1 MGRHGNRNSE
11 GFDDPTA
18 CGAINRADR
27 EIDYRRLIIVDLKR
41 L

>member
-18 CGAINRADR
+18 CEKYLVRKSAVLFQLVQQI
-27 EIDYRRLIIVDLKR
+27 
-41 L
+41 